1 MGNGVVMIILC
12 LGCVTISYLLG
23 YYFGCRNGFLD
34 AVQDIL
40 ECAGEIGEAV
50 ANRLDEIYQEEQ
62 KDLEK

>member
-1 MGNGVVMIILC
+1 MGNGIVMIVLC
-12 LGCVTISYLLG
+12 LGCVAISYLLG